1 MATTCGEPCAIVGIV
16 PFEDVQ
22 EDPSEELL
30 EESGAEGGEEE
41 E

>member
-16 PFEDVQ
+16 PFEEVH
-22 EDPSEELL
+22 EDPFGELL

>member
-1 MATTCGEPCAIVGIV
+1 MATTCGEACAIVGIV
-16 PFEDVQ
+16 PFEDVP
-22 EDPSEELL
+22 EDPLEELR